1 MIPSNTRLPA
11 GVEYTDFVAGY
22 SIIDGKTEGH
32 VEQFTF
38 DVEGDIV
45 AVSDT
50 MTESF
55 DDKFSA
61 ATELALKNLSAIMSQ
76 KVTLMRHHKDGTTSA
91 LSKPIACLFMDA
103 IDNHVWAQKI
113 HWMHDDGL
121 DGRACNEDM
130 FDSIREEVFAHVI
143 KQLNLSTRLTTAREN
158 LREHWGEFTDA
169 RFDIMVNKFHF
180 NKHVELGAQV
190 QDYVGRFLKSLS
202 KKQGGRPVTQAENK
216 LVWNVFFALSEFDK
230 RFPLV
235 NVTWDRQD
243 KELYKKG
250 ICGNLGK
257 HIFWSLAAKRRH
269 ETPMESKEPA
279 DLVTDGAANGPV
291 YTSDFSDVLAAVE
304 RSSGEHEFN
313 ESYLTYNYEDKDGVM
328 QQRIYRRPTDY
339 FEYAQSLKVGIQIG
353 NWIVHQFESGEN
365 FHTYR
370 WSAPIVTKS
379 DIYKRVGGKRVL
391 HKKAGETIG
400 YKAFNGLGIL
410 QYIQFLAGRRYKTIL
425 MEPQFEKNID
435 GNLVPVEYHESITDA
450 SGLIRVKKSTK
461 KFLLDYHEK
470 LLMKMFWDFYRLQ
483 QSSGVIAPKVAV
495 APPDEYEMV

>member
-1 MIPSNTRLPA
+1 MIPSNTRLPP
-11 GVEYTDFVAGY
+11 GVEYADFVAGY
-22 SIIDGKTEGH
+22 SIIDGKTEGY
-32 VEQFTF
+32 VEQFKF

-50 MTESF
+50 QEESF

-61 ATELALKNLSAIMSQ
+61 ATELALKNLGAIMTQ
-76 KVTLMRHHKDGTTSA
+76 KVTLTRHNKDGSKSEV
-91 LSKPIACLFMDA
+91 SKPIACLFMDA

-130 FDSIREEVFAHVI
+130 FDTIREEVFAHVI

-169 RFDIMVNKFHF
+169 RFSIMVHSFHF
-180 NKHVELGAQV
+180 NKHIEAGAQV
-190 QDYVGRFLKSLS
+190 QDYAQRFIKALS
-202 KKQGGRPVTQAENK
+202 KKEGGRPITQGENK
-216 LVWNVFFALSEFDK
+216 LIWNVFFALSEFDK
-230 RFPLV
+230 RFPLI

-257 HIFWSLAAKRRH
+257 HIFWTLAAKRRH
-269 ETPMESKEPA
+269 ETPMDSKEPA
-279 DLVTDGAANGPV
+279 DLVEEGAANGPV
-291 YTSDFSDVLAAVE
+291 YTSDFSDILAAVE

-313 ESYLTYNYEDKDGVM
+313 ECYLTYNYEDKDGVQ

-339 FEYAQSLKVGIQIG
+339 YEYAESLKVGIRVG
-353 NWIVHQFESGEN
+353 NWIVAQFEKGEN

-370 WSAPIVTKS
+370 WNAPITTKV
-379 DIYKRVGGKRVL
+379 DMYKRVGGQRIL
-391 HKKAGETIG
+391 YKKAGDTIG

-425 MEPQFEKNID
+425 MEAIP
-435 GNLVPVEYHESITDA
+435 GVEYHENIMDP
-450 SGLIRVKKSTK
+450 SGLVRVKRSTK

-483 QSSGVIAPKVAV
+483 QKAGVIAPKVAV
-495 APPDEYEMV
+495 PAPDDFDMV